1 MMRFREVKG
10 AKREGLYVKDCKER
24 KTTIYEKAQI
34 EAFDEWYGH
43 ILAVAQSKRVSDE
56 LAREVS
62 DKFREEQA
70 RRMREADK
78 PLF

>member
-10 AKREGLYVKDCKER
+10 AKREGLYVKDCKE
-24 KTTIYEKAQI
+24 KNLYQKAQI

-43 ILAVAQSKRVSDE
+43 ILAVAQAKRVSDD